1 MKRLNKNR
9 HIGVGIPDMAVFSEY
24 CRNMRGARYLCGKIV
39 VKQACVGKAVI
50 IVMSDN
56 DMVKYSA
63 YTPEQRSEMA
73 RKAYAKRRARE
84 EAAKQDAATSPPSV
98 GTESIV
104 KSDKSD

>member
-1 MKRLNKNR
+1 
-9 HIGVGIPDMAVFSEY
+9 
-24 CRNMRGARYLCGKIV
+24 MRGARYLCGKIV

-63 YTPEQRSEMA
+63 YTPEQRSEMV

-84 EAAKQDAATSPPSV
+84 EAAKQDAATFPLSV

-104 KSDKSD
+104 KSDESV